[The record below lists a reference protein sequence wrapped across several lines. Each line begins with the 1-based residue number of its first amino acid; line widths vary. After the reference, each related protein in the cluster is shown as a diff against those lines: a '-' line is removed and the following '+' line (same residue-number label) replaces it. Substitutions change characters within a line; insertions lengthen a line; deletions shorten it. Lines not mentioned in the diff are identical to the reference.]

1 MTTTDTAQHEARCL
15 APNCGRK
22 LTSEASIKAGYGPT
36 CLRKIRAAAKTA
48 DLSAWTPAQV
58 EAATELIADGG
69 VVPSTRGDVF
79 HTVSTDGTEIHR
91 THPNGCNCV
100 NGLQT
105 RPPRPCLH
113 RCAVVIVLASQA
125 PATPATAP
133 VVIPAPRVAGDLWAE
148 LDRLTDAFMAIG

>member
-1 MTTTDTAQHEARCL
+1 MLMDMMNGEPNETRCL
-15 APNCGRK
+15 RCGRK
-22 LTSEASIKAGYGPT
+22 IMAGSYGPT
-36 CLRKIRAAAKTA
+36 CLRKIRAAAQTA

-58 EAATELIADGG
+58 EAAIELIADGG
-69 VVPSTRGDVF
+69 VVPSTREGVF

-91 THPNGCNCV
+91 THPHGCNCT

-125 PATPATAP
+125 PVILAGAP
-133 VVIPAPRVAGDLWAE
+133 
-148 LDRLTDAFMAIG
+148 LTLAA